1 MFISIAFQFVC
12 MMVLKF
18 GKMIVS
24 ICFEVQ
30 VHVGEIRFACMIP

>member
-24 ICFEVQ
+24 ICFEV
-30 VHVGEIRFACMIP
+30 GEIRFACMIP

>member
-24 ICFEVQ
+24 ISFE
-30 VHVGEIRFACMIP
+30 VGEIRFACMIP

>member
-18 GKMIVS
+18 GKKIAS
-24 ICFEVQ
+24 ICFE
-30 VHVGEIRFACMIP
+30 VGEIRFACMIP

>member
-18 GKMIVS
+18 GKT
-24 ICFEVQ
+24 ICFE
-30 VHVGEIRFACMIP
+30 VGEIRFACMIP

>member
-30 VHVGEIRFACMIP
+30 VGEIRFACMIP